1 MDIFEV
7 DKLVLFIAFVIPGF
21 ISIKAYQLFSPMVE
35 HPAAEQLIDAIAYSC
50 INYAL
55 FILPI
60 WLVETSDLKEM
71 NFVLYYLFYLMVLL
85 VAPVGLAILWRF
97 LRSKNLFLSNILHP
111 DKRSWDFL
119 FSQRKC
125 YWAKV
130 VLKNGNIIGGLY
142 AELSNA
148 SSFPEAEQIYL
159 QETWVIS
166 EDGEFLRKKKR
177 TAGVIILSDEISH
190 IELRVYEN
198 E

>member
-1 MDIFEV
+1 MDILEV

-35 HPAAEQLIDAIAYSC
+35 PPASEQLIDAIAYSC

-60 WLVETSDLKEM
+60 WLVETSNLKEM
-71 NFVLYYLFYLMVLL
+71 HFILYYLFYLIVLL
-85 VAPVGLAILWRF
+85 IAPIGLAVIWRF
-97 LRSKNLFLSNILHP
+97 LRTKNLFLSNILHP

-119 FSQRKC
+119 FSQRKF

-159 QETWVIS
+159 QETWVIG
-166 EDGEFLRKKKR
+166 EDGEFLRKKER

>member
-1 MDIFEV
+1 MDILEV

-21 ISIKAYQLFSPMVE
+21 ISIKAYQLFCPTVE
-35 HPAAEQLIDAIAYSC
+35 HPASEQLIDAIAYSC

-60 WLVETSDLKEM
+60 WLVETSNLKEM
-71 NFVLYYLFYLMVLL
+71 HFILYYLFYLIVLL
-85 VAPVGLAILWRF
+85 VAPIGLAVVWRF
-97 LRSKNLFLSNILHP
+97 LRSKNLFLSNVLHP
-111 DKRSWDFL
+111 DRRSWDFL
-119 FSQRKC
+119 FSQRKF

-159 QETWVIS
+159 QETWIIG
-166 EDGEFLRKKKR
+166 EDGEFLKKKER

>member
-1 MDIFEV
+1 MDILEV

-35 HPAAEQLIDAIAYSC
+35 HPASEQLIDAIAYSC

-60 WLVETSDLKEM
+60 WLVETIKLKEIS
-71 NFVLYYLFYLMVLL
+71 FILYYLFYLIVLL
-85 VAPVGLAILWRF
+85 VAPIGLAMLWRF
-97 LRSKNLFLSNILHP
+97 LRTKDFLLSNILHP
-111 DKRSWDFL
+111 DKRSWDYL
-119 FSQRKC
+119 FSQRKF

-130 VLKNGNIIGGLY
+130 ILKNGNIIGGLY
-142 AELSNA
+142 AERSNA

-159 QETWVIS
+159 QETWVIG
-166 EDGEFLRKKKR
+166 EDGEFLRKKER

>member
-1 MDIFEV
+1 MDILEV

-21 ISIKAYQLFSPMVE
+21 ISIKAYQLFCPMVE
-35 HPAAEQLIDAIAYSC
+35 HPASEQLIDAIAYSC

-60 WLVETSDLKEM
+60 WLVETSNLKEM
-71 NFVLYYLFYLMVLL
+71 HFILYYLFYLIVLL
-85 VAPVGLAILWRF
+85 VAPIGLAVVWRF
-97 LRSKNLFLSNILHP
+97 LRSKNLFLSNVLHP

-119 FSQRKC
+119 FSQRKF

-159 QETWVIS
+159 QETWIIG
-166 EDGEFLRKKKR
+166 EDGEFLKKKER

>member
-1 MDIFEV
+1 MDILEV

-21 ISIKAYQLFSPMVE
+21 ISIKAYQLFCPMVE
-35 HPAAEQLIDAIAYSC
+35 HPASEQLIDAIAYSC

-60 WLVETSDLKEM
+60 WLVETSNLKEM
-71 NFVLYYLFYLMVLL
+71 HFIFYYLFYLIVLL
-85 VAPVGLAILWRF
+85 VAPIGLAVVWRF
-97 LRSKNLFLSNILHP
+97 LRSKNLFLSNVLHP

-119 FSQRKC
+119 FSQRKF

-159 QETWVIS
+159 QETW
-166 EDGEFLRKKKR
+166 
-177 TAGVIILSDEISH
+177 IIG
-190 IELRVYEN
+190 
-198 E
+198 

>member
-1 MDIFEV
+1 MDILEV

-35 HPAAEQLIDAIAYSC
+35 HPASEQLIDAIAYSC

-60 WLVETSDLKEM
+60 WLVETSNLKEM
-71 NFVLYYLFYLMVLL
+71 HFILYYLFYLIVLL
-85 VAPVGLAILWRF
+85 IAPIGLAVIWRF
-97 LRSKNLFLSNILHP
+97 LRTKNLFLSNILHP

-119 FSQRKC
+119 FSQRKF

-159 QETWVIS
+159 QETWVIG
-166 EDGEFLRKKKR
+166 EDGEFWRKKER

>member
-1 MDIFEV
+1 MDILEV

-35 HPAAEQLIDAIAYSC
+35 PPASEQLIDAIAYSC

-60 WLVETSDLKEM
+60 WLVETSNLKEM
-71 NFVLYYLFYLMVLL
+71 HFILYYLFYLIVLL
-85 VAPVGLAILWRF
+85 IAPIGLAVIWRF
-97 LRSKNLFLSNILHP
+97 LRTKNLFLSNILHP

-119 FSQRKC
+119 FSQRKF

-159 QETWVIS
+159 QETWVIG
-166 EDGEFLRKKKR
+166 EDGEFLRKKER

-190 IELRVYEN
+190 IELRVYKN